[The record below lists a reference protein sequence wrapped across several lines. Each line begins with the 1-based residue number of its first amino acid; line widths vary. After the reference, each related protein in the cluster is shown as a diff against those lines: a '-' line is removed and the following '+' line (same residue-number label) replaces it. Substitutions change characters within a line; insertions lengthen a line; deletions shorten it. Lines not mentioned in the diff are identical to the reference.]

1 MVTKQWSRRAD
12 FQSMVIPCCSCWSCI
27 SGWMIVR
34 LSRLAEPTGRTV
46 IDGGIHQA

>member
-34 LSRLAEPTGRTV
+34 LSQTAAGLSLPCPAQQ
-46 IDGGIHQA
+46 DCH